1 MMDITINK
9 GTTDVIISIQY
20 LIELLQ
26 FNVEALSL
34 YKAEGINVTSN
45 LTFINNRIIYL
56 QDYLLSIYKDDEE
69 E

>member
-1 MMDITINK
+1 MDITINK

-34 YKAEGINVTSN
+34 YKAEGIDVTSN

-69 E
+69 